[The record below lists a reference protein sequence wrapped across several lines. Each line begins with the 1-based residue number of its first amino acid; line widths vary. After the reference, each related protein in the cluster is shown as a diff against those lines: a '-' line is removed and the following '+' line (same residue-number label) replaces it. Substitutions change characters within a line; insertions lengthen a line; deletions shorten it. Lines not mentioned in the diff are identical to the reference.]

1 MFRLV
6 AALFFVA
13 AVPVCA
19 AIAIAVVAGADHLI
33 GENVPRASGKRGL
46 VVGVVGIWGTVLF
59 GFLVGQVDRVATW
72 LAPAPADRF

>member
-1 MFRLV
+1 MMRLV

-19 AIAIAVVAGADHLI
+19 AVAVAVVTGADQLI

-46 VVGVVGIWGTVLF
+46 VVGIVGIWGTVLF
-59 GFLVGQVDRVATW
+59 GFLIGQADRVATW
-72 LAPAPADRF
+72 LSPAPADRV